1 MESAMMKSTNES
13 RRRILEE
20 AIGIVHRGDVDGIT
34 MRGLAEK
41 VGHSAAAIYLHFD
54 GKEELEREIALHGFE
69 LLEER
74 IAPTFALAD
83 PFEALEELVRRYV
96 QFGIS
101 HPRLYALMFQD
112 LTGLRTLGLAGHP
125 RLLRLRE
132 GILGICERGIASG
145 AFLAADP
152 AQAMAVRWAMA
163 HGFVQLVLAQRLPE
177 DPGGSDFA
185 HLRDALI
192 QTMLRS
198 LRP

>member
-1 MESAMMKSTNES
+1 MIKHSASES
-13 RRRILEE
+13 RRKILQE
-20 AIGIVHRGDVDGIT
+20 AIGIVHRGDCNGIT

-41 VGHSAAAIYLHFD
+41 VGQSAAAIYLHFD

-74 IAPTFALAD
+74 IAPAFAVAD
-83 PFEALEELVRRYV
+83 PFEALAELVRRYV

-101 HPRLYALMFQD
+101 HPKLYALMFQD
-112 LTGLRTLGLAGHP
+112 LRELRTLGLAGHP
-125 RLLRLRE
+125 RLLRLRA

-145 AFLAADP
+145 AFLATDP
-152 AQAMAVRWAMA
+152 AQAMAVRWALA
-163 HGFVQLVLAQRLPE
+163 HGFVQLVLAQRLPG
-177 DPGGSDFA
+177 DLGGAGFEL
-185 HLRDALI
+185 LRDALI